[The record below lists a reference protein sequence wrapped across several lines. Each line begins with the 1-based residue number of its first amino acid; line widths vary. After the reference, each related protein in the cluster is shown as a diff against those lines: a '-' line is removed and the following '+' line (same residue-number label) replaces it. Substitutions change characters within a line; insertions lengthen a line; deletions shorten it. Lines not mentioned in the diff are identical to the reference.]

1 MAKKGLSLILALL
14 VLILAAFP
22 AYGDRLVTQEEI
34 DAIVK
39 ATNIQPA
46 VTIHAKSA
54 ILIERRTG
62 IVLFEDNADM
72 QTAPASITKI
82 MTLLLVMEAME
93 EGKFALDTQVTASEH
108 ACSMGGSQI
117 WLEPGEVM
125 TVDELLRASAIA
137 SANDTSV
144 ALAELVSGSEEA
156 FVSEMNAR
164 AAQLGMTGTVFK
176 NATGLDAEGHLS
188 TARDIA
194 LMSAELLKHALIK
207 KYTTVWMDSLRDG
220 ETGLTNTNRLVRFYK
235 GCTGLKTGSTDS
247 AGCCLSASAERDG
260 MELISVTL
268 GSSNN
273 NERFAAAR
281 KLLDFGF
288 ASYEVA
294 SPVYAG
300 EAPKAV
306 RVRFGTADAV
316 PIVFAEAEPLLLAKG
331 ESANLTQT
339 IELVDSLEAPVAQG
353 DPIGKVTV
361 ALGGEYV
368 SEYPVLAAEAVDRM
382 TFFKAFGLLVCEAVS
397 TRRPSAGEEGPAP
410 GREGASATSTSEA
423 RSGAPAGQSGNASEP
438 GGGNAPPGTS
448 GNSSAGASSTGGGES
463 SPSAAS

>member
-39 ATNIQPA
+39 ETDIQPA

-93 EGKFALDTQVTASEH
+93 EGKFALDTQVVASEH

-156 FVSEMNAR
+156 FANRMNER
-164 AAQLGMTGTVFK
+164 AAELGMTGTVFK

-194 LMSAELLKHALIK
+194 IMSAELLKHELIK

-220 ETGLTNTNRLVRFYK
+220 ETELTNTNRLVRFYK
-235 GCTGLKTGSTDS
+235 GCTGLKAGSTD
-247 AGCCLSASAERDG
+247 
-260 MELISVTL
+260 
-268 GSSNN
+268 
-273 NERFAAAR
+273 
-281 KLLDFGF
+281 
-288 ASYEVA
+288 
-294 SPVYAG
+294 
-300 EAPKAV
+300 
-306 RVRFGTADAV
+306 
-316 PIVFAEAEPLLLAKG
+316 
-331 ESANLTQT
+331 
-339 IELVDSLEAPVAQG
+339 
-353 DPIGKVTV
+353 
-361 ALGGEYV
+361 
-368 SEYPVLAAEAVDRM
+368 
-382 TFFKAFGLLVCEAVS
+382 
-397 TRRPSAGEEGPAP
+397 
-410 GREGASATSTSEA
+410 GA
-423 RSGAPAGQSGNASEP
+423 
-438 GGGNAPPGTS
+438 
-448 GNSSAGASSTGGGES
+448 
-463 SPSAAS
+463 